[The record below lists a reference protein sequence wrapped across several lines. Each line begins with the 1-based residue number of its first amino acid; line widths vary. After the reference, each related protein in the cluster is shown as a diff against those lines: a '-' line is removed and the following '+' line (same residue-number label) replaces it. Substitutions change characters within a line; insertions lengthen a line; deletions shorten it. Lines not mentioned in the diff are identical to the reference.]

1 MDIDKYKKIFI
12 QESGK
17 YLQELDT
24 TLIRVEKDLLNRDLW
39 SSIHG
44 KIHSIKGMARA
55 LSLDTVSGLCHSMEA
70 WCKEF
75 QGGTVRPTA
84 DAVQVLMDGAELLKG
99 LVAATADETLAEEA
113 PPQLKRIGSLLTK
126 GPDEL
131 VHEAQPDTHSISLPS
146 KIDRIRVEYSLI
158 EELLAR
164 SQEIILLGKTLPPLS
179 QYQISSGLRSWI
191 DHYISMLRGL
201 HFQLSRLRLMP
212 VQDFVSLFD
221 RTVRDLARKYDRE
234 VRLEVA
240 GGELQ
245 VDIGLM
251 ERLREPF
258 LHLLRNA
265 IAHGIEP
272 PDERKRNGKRREG
285 KIVFEADKRGDS
297 LVLTIS
303 DDGRGIDRTSV
314 ERYLRDTMGMSDEE
328 ISCMPREEFLQTILR
343 LDYSSADETTQLAGR
358 GIGMNV
364 IASSIEYLSGS
375 MTIHSEPLEGT
386 KFVFRLPLS
395 LSILYAI
402 VFRIGPYT
410 LSVPTSHVV
419 SIERLKTAAPEQGGA
434 LYDLGDRLGI
444 HPNTRNPTHILK
456 LRHPSSTNHAPSG
469 GIPNRF
475 SVDGIIGN
483 MPLMVM
489 PSGEL
494 LARTR
499 SFAGVGVMENGD
511 LSILLDMEK
520 AWELREIQKKA

>member
-1 MDIDKYKKIFI
+1 MDIDKYKTIFI

-17 YLQELDT
+17 YLQELNT
-24 TLIRVEKDLLNRDLW
+24 TLVRVENDLLNRDLW
-39 SSIHG
+39 SDIHG

-75 QGGTVRPTA
+75 QGGNITPTA

-99 LVAATADETLAEEA
+99 LVAATAEGDAPEA
-113 PPQLKRIGSLLTK
+113 GPHLKRISALLTQR
-126 GPDEL
+126 PDEL
-131 VHEAQPDTHSISLPS
+131 VYEAQHDTRSISAPS
-146 KIDRIRVEYSLI
+146 KIDRICVEYSLI

-164 SQEIILLGKTLPPLS
+164 SQEIILLEKTLPPLS
-179 QYQISSGLRSWI
+179 QHQISSGLRSWI
-191 DHYISMLRGL
+191 DNYISMLRGL

-221 RTVRDLARKYDRE
+221 KTIRDLARKCDRE

-272 PDERKRNGKRREG
+272 PDERERNGKGREG

-297 LVLTIS
+297 LVLTVS
-303 DDGRGIDRTSV
+303 DDGRGIDQTAV
-314 ERYLRDTMGMSDEE
+314 ERYLRDTIGMSNQE
-328 ISCMPREEFLQTILR
+328 ISAMPREELLQTILR
-343 LDYSSADETTQLAGR
+343 VDYSSADKTTQLAGR
-358 GIGMNV
+358 GIGMAV
-364 IASSIEYLSGS
+364 IARAIEYLSGS
-375 MTIHSEPLEGT
+375 MTIHSEPSKGT
-386 KFVFRLPLS
+386 QFVIKLPLA

-410 LSVPTSHVV
+410 LSVPTSHIA
-419 SIERLKTAAPEQGGA
+419 SIERTEAASSKPGRP

-444 HPNTRNPTHILK
+444 DPHT
-456 LRHPSSTNHAPSG
+456 RHPSHILNIRRPPSRDG
-469 GIPNRF
+469 ETAGETPDRF
-475 SVDGIIGN
+475 IVDGVIGN

-499 SFAGVGVMENGD
+499 SFAGVGIMENGD
-511 LSILLDMEK
+511 ISILLDIEK
-520 AWELREIQKKA
+520 L

>member
-12 QESGK
+12 QESSK
-17 YLQELDT
+17 YLQELNT
-24 TLIRVEKDLLNRDLW
+24 TLIKVEDDLLNRDLW
-39 SSIHG
+39 SDIHG

-75 QGGTVRPTA
+75 QGGNITPTA

-99 LVAATADETLAEEA
+99 LAAATPDGTTVEA
-113 PPQLKRIGSLLTK
+113 APQLKRIEALLTK
-126 GPDEL
+126 RPDEL
-131 VHEAQPDTHSISLPS
+131 VHEAQPHTRSISAPS

-164 SQEIILLGKTLPPLS
+164 SQEIILLEKTLPPLS
-179 QYQISSGLRSWI
+179 QHQISSGLRSWI

-221 RTVRDLARKYDRE
+221 KTVRDLAMKYGRE
-234 VRLEVA
+234 VSLEVV

-258 LHLLRNA
+258 MHLLRNA
-265 IAHGIEP
+265 IAHGIEA
-272 PDERKRNGKRREG
+272 PDERERARKNRKG
-285 KIVFEADKRGDS
+285 KIVLEADKLRDS
-297 LVLTIS
+297 LVLKIS
-303 DDGRGIDRTSV
+303 DDGRGINQTAIARFMK
-314 ERYLRDTMGMSDEE
+314 EEMGMSEE
-328 ISCMPREEFLQTILR
+328 QISSMSHEELLNTIVR
-343 LDYSSADETTQLAGR
+343 VDYSSADETTQLAGR

-364 IASSIEYLSGS
+364 IASSIEYLNGS
-375 MTIHSEPLEGT
+375 MTIHSEPSKGT
-386 KFVFRLPLS
+386 QFVIRLPLA
-395 LSILYAI
+395 LSIVYAI

-410 LSVPTSHVV
+410 LSVPTSHVA
-419 SIERLKTAAPEQGGA
+419 SIEMLKTKATEQSDA

-444 HPNTRNPTHILK
+444 HPHARKPSHILK
-456 LRHPSSTNHAPSG
+456 LRQPPEIDPTETPF
-469 GIPNRF
+469 RF
-475 SVDGIIGN
+475 TVDAIVGN

-489 PSGEL
+489 PPSDL
-494 LARTR
+494 LVRTR
-499 SFAGVGVMENGD
+499 SFAGVGIMENGD
-511 LSILLDMEK
+511 ISILLDMER
-520 AWELREIQKKA
+520 L